1 MGACR
6 SHSPLATSV
15 SACVCGNLGDM
26 LTPCQPP
33 DSGKECRDGQSQ
45 FGAGGKG
52 KDETRF
58 WGHMLL
64 QDVKSGEGREVMLW
78 DED

>member
-1 MGACR
+1 
-6 SHSPLATSV
+6 
-15 SACVCGNLGDM
+15 M

-33 DSGKECRDGQSQ
+33 DSGKECRDGHSQ

-52 KDETRF
+52 KDETPF
-58 WGHMLL
+58 SGHMLL